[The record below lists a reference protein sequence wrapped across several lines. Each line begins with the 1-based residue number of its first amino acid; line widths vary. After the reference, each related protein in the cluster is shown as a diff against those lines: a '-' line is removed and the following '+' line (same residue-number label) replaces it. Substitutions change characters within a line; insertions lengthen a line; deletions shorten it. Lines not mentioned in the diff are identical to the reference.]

1 MSETECISLIIY
13 GDQAMNQMKNYMR
26 TEVAKFF
33 PQAKVEYF
41 V

>member
-1 MSETECISLIIY
+1 
-13 GDQAMNQMKNYMR
+13 MNQMKNYM
-26 TEVAKFF
+26 TIELAKFF